1 MESFLAE
8 VAAHLCEHQAGKLQD
23 TALIFVNK
31 RPASYMQQHLA
42 RIIGKP
48 FWSPSFFTTQEFFA
62 LSSDKEIADPY
73 TQFFTLLS
81 EYNRLMQD
89 EGAEPL
95 TPDTFYGIAQTIL
108 NDFNQVDAELVD
120 AHILYAELKDIA
132 LIKQQF
138 SHLTDEQQ
146 VFLSDFWKSFS
157 PGKQQAHQEIFI
169 RMWRRMPDLY
179 SRFHEALNLKG
190 KTSSGQIYRELAEGH
205 AGKADFIQKFDKLAF
220 VGFNALSKTES
231 VIFKRWQN
239 EDRTLFYFDTDA
251 YYMQDD
257 LQEAGLFL
265 RKNTRKS
272 GLVNALG
279 SDKPL
284 IATNGKTIK
293 VYKAEGHISQAK
305 LLAGSLAAD
314 YPLLRA
320 TDQMG
325 KIAIVLGDESLLF
338 PILQTIPSLFPDG
351 SGDDLPVNVT
361 MGFPLMSSGIFG
373 FADIYLNVQQTYTD
387 KPDNL
392 VHYSKVAAFLSHPLT
407 GFDENSRISLMQ
419 QILQNAQAE
428 VTATDLI
435 AAGEL
440 ATWFFKPVLVSTDA
454 ISQLYHCF
462 EYILYRQLD
471 LGQLQKT
478 DSELLSRV
486 LKELNQLSDALEAYT
501 SQLSV
506 SFVLALMR
514 KVLQSISVPLQ
525 GEPLQG
531 IQIMG
536 LLESR
541 ALDFDHVYILGVSEG
556 HLPKTS
562 RTPSFIP
569 DSIRRAY
576 DLPVPENQDAI
587 SAYMFY
593 RLLQRSKQVSLI
605 YNGQT
610 DLSNSGEPSRFL
622 RQLEFESPYNFIYIQ
637 QNQEIGLQSN
647 IRFEVAKEGQVL
659 EKLNRYLQQDNPRPI
674 SFSATALTTY
684 MNCPMQFF
692 FKYVARLKEAPK
704 IEENIEARTI
714 GTIVHAVL
722 EQFYGELMATDPLIT
737 QDRIK
742 EKRSTIDQ
750 ICRQALNRETAI
762 KSKNAGVR
770 SGPMT
775 SQLQAVKDD
784 ISGHDEDLS
793 GEANSLSAVQ
803 GIHEVL
809 LAITGRYVRK
819 TLDHDEQISPF
830 HLIELENKKDY
841 HTSFLIDIG
850 GKPAS
855 VHFKAIIDRVD
866 ELRGLTRI
874 VDYKTGSDVLKF
886 NSVEELFQTDGHKT
900 NKAMIQTLFYTYIYE
915 QVRGIKSVV
924 PNLYLVKILGNQHQ
938 KEATKTVF
946 NQGSN
951 YQLEAGLLETV
962 KTEFIEALKRK
973 IEEIFDSEIPFI
985 QTEVE
990 DNCKFCPYLSI
1001 CGK

>member
-8 VAAHLCEHQAGKLQD
+8 VAAHLCEHQSGKLQD

-31 RPASYMQQHLA
+31 RPATYMQQHLA
-42 RIIGKP
+42 AIIGKP

-81 EYNRLMQD
+81 EYNRLIQD
-89 EGAEPL
+89 EGADPL

-108 NDFNQVDAELVD
+108 KDFNQVDAEMVD
-120 AHILYAELKDIA
+120 ARILYAELKDIA
-132 LIKQQF
+132 LIEQQF

-146 VFLSDFWKSFS
+146 VFLNNFWKSFS

-179 SRFHEALNLKG
+179 SRFHEALNLQG

-220 VGFNALSKTES
+220 IGFNALSKTES

-239 EDRTLFYFDTDA
+239 EERTLFYFDTDA
-251 YYMQDD
+251 YYMQDE

-265 RKNTRKS
+265 RKNTRKL

-279 SDKPL
+279 ADKPL
-284 IATNGKTIK
+284 IASTVKTIK
-293 VYKAEGHISQAK
+293 VYKAEGHTTQAK
-305 LLAGSLAAD
+305 LLAGSLIAD

-338 PILQTIPSLFPDG
+338 PVLQTIPTLFPDD

-361 MGFPLMSSGIFG
+361 MGFSLISSGIFG
-373 FADIYLNVQQTYTD
+373 LADIFLNVQQAYSD
-387 KPDNL
+387 KSINL
-392 VHYSKVAAFLSHPLT
+392 VHYSNVAAFLSHPLT
-407 GFDENSRISLMQ
+407 GFDQSNRIRLMQ
-419 QILQNAQAE
+419 EILQNNQAE
-428 VTATDLI
+428 VDAAEIIVAGDL
-435 AAGEL
+435 AAL
-440 ATWFFKPVLVSTDA
+440 FFKPVLVSTDA
-454 ISQLYHCF
+454 IIQLYHCF

-471 LGQLQKT
+471 SGQLKKT
-478 DSELLSRV
+478 DSELLARV

-514 KVLQSISVPLQ
+514 KVLQGISVPLE

-593 RLLQRSKQVSLI
+593 RLLQRSKEVSLV

-610 DLSNSGEPSRFL
+610 DSSNSGEPSRFL
-622 RQLEFESPYNFIYIQ
+622 RQLEFESPYKFIHLQ
-637 QNQEIGLQSN
+637 QDQEIGLQSK
-647 IRFEVAKEGQVL
+647 IRFQVPKDGRVL
-659 EKLNRYLQQDNPRPI
+659 EQLNRYLEQDNPRPI
-674 SFSATALTTY
+674 SLSATALTTY

-704 IEENIEARTI
+704 IEENVEARTI

-722 EQFYGELMATDPLIT
+722 EQFYGELMATDPVIT
-737 QDRIK
+737 KDRIK
-742 EKRSTIDQ
+742 EKRVIIDQ
-750 ICRQALNRETAI
+750 ICRQALNQELVV
-762 KSKNAGVR
+762 KSTRAPVKSSYTN
-770 SGPMT
+770 
-775 SQLQAVKDD
+775 SQLKAIEDD
-784 ISGHDEDLS
+784 IPRHDEDLS
-793 GEANSLSAVQ
+793 DDIGSLTSVK

-809 LAITGRYVRK
+809 LAITARYVRK
-819 TLDHDEQISPF
+819 ILDHDEMITPF
-830 HLIELENKKDY
+830 CLIELENKNDY
-841 HTSFLIDIG
+841 HTSFFIDIA

-866 ELRGLTRI
+866 ELGGLTRI
-874 VDYKTGSDVLKF
+874 VDYKTGSDALKF
-886 NSVEELFQTDGHKT
+886 NSIGELFETNCLKS
-900 NKAMIQTLFYTYIYE
+900 NKAMIQTLFYTYIYQ

-924 PNLYLVKILGNQHQ
+924 PNLYLVKSLGHEKQ
-938 KEATKTVF
+938 AVASKTVF
-946 NQGSN
+946 NQGLKF
-951 YQLEAGLLETV
+951 QLEAELLESV
-962 KTEFIEALKRK
+962 KTEFINSLKLK
-973 IEEIFDSEIPFI
+973 VEEIFNADIPFI

>member
-42 RIIGKP
+42 SIINKP

-62 LSSDKEIADPY
+62 HSSDKEIADPY

-81 EYNRLMQD
+81 EYNRLLQD
-89 EGAEPL
+89 EGADPL

-108 NDFNQVDAELVD
+108 KDFNQVDAELVD
-120 AHILYAELKDIA
+120 ARILYAELKDIA
-132 LIKQQF
+132 LIDQQF
-138 SHLTDEQQ
+138 NHLTDEQQ

-179 SRFHEALNLKG
+179 SRFHEALNLQG
-190 KTSSGQIYRELAEGH
+190 KTTSGQIYRELAEGR

-231 VIFKRWQN
+231 VIFKRWQQ
-239 EDRTLFYFDTDA
+239 EERTLFYFDTDA
-251 YYMQDD
+251 YYMQDV

-265 RKNTRKS
+265 RKNIGKL

-279 SDKPL
+279 ADKPL
-284 IATNGKTIK
+284 IATNVKNIK

-305 LLAGSLAAD
+305 LLAGSLSAD

-320 TDQMG
+320 SDQMG

-338 PILQTIPSLFPDG
+338 PVLQTIPSLFPDG

-361 MGFPLMSSGIFG
+361 MGFSLISSGIFG
-373 FADIYLNVQQTYTD
+373 FADSYLNVQQAYID
-387 KPDNL
+387 KPDSM
-392 VHYSKVAAFLSHPLT
+392 VHYSKVATFLSHPLT

-419 QILQNAQAE
+419 QILQKAQAE
-428 VTATDLI
+428 VAAADLI

-440 ATWFFKPVLVSTDA
+440 ATLYFMPVSVSTDA
-454 ISQLYHCF
+454 IRQLYLCF

-471 LGQLQKT
+471 SGQLQKT
-478 DSELLSRV
+478 DSELLARV
-486 LKELNQLSDALEAYT
+486 LKELNQLNDALETYT

-514 KVLQSISVPLQ
+514 KVLQSISVPLE

-593 RLLQRSKQVSLI
+593 RLLQRSKEVSLV

-610 DLSNSGEPSRFL
+610 DSNNSGEPSRFL
-622 RQLEFESPYNFIYIQ
+622 RQLEFESPYNFIHVQ
-637 QNQEIGLQSN
+637 QDQEIGLQSK
-647 IRFEVAKEGQVL
+647 IRFEVAKEGKVL
-659 EKLNRYLQQDNPRPI
+659 EQLNRYLDQGNPKPI
-674 SFSATALTTY
+674 SLSATALTAY
-684 MNCPMQFF
+684 MDCPMKFF

-704 IEENIEARTI
+704 IEENLEAKTI

-722 EQFYGELMATDPLIT
+722 EQFYGELMAIDPMIT
-737 QDRIK
+737 RDRIK
-742 EKRSTIDQ
+742 EKSSVIDQ
-750 ICRQALNRETAI
+750 ICRQALNRELSV
-762 KSKNAGVR
+762 KSTNTLVR
-770 SGPMT
+770 SDILP
-775 SQLQAVKDD
+775 SQLQAVEDD
-784 ISGHDEDLS
+784 ISAHDQDLS
-793 GEANSLSAVQ
+793 TAAGSLRSVQ
-803 GIHEVL
+803 GMHEVL

-819 TLDHDEQISPF
+819 ILEHDELISPF
-830 HLIELENKKDY
+830 RLIELENKNDY
-841 HTSFLIDIG
+841 HTSFTIDIR

-855 VHFKAIIDRVD
+855 IQFKAIIDRVD
-866 ELRGLTRI
+866 QMGGVTRI
-874 VDYKTGSDVLKF
+874 VDYKTGTAELKF
-886 NSVEELFQTDGHKT
+886 NTVDELFQTDGLKT

-915 QVRGIKSVV
+915 QVRGVEQVV
-924 PNLYLVKILGNQHQ
+924 PNLYRVKILGTG
-938 KEATKTVF
+938 KKAETAKTVF
-946 NQGSN
+946 NQGVKN
-951 YQLEAGLLETV
+951 QLEAGLLETV
-962 KTEFIEALKRK
+962 KAEFIEALKIK
-973 IEEIFDSEIPFI
+973 IEEIFNVEIPFI

-990 DNCKFCPYLSI
+990 ENCKFCPYLSI